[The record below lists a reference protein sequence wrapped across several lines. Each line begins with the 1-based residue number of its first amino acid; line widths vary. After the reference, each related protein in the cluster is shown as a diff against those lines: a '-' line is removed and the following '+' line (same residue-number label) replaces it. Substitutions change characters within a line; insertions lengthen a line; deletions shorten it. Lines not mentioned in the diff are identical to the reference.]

1 MTEEV
6 KNVHREPHPFVGVP
20 HMLNF
25 VGRTIAFVGK
35 IDRIEEGC
43 LIMTTIE
50 RKYILQDLTN
60 NSCVGKEVKIIRYK
74 NDSKLSAGHIVEIR
88 GIVNKDG
95 TISFGEYTQYD
106 TDFDLQ
112 AYENMLEYYHGMCKE
127 LCVKWLTSR
136 K

>member
-1 MTEEV
+1 M
-6 KNVHREPHPFVGVP
+6 
-20 HMLNF
+20 
-25 VGRTIAFVGK
+25 
-35 IDRIEEGC
+35 
-43 LIMTTIE
+43 
-50 RKYILQDLTN
+50 LTN

-74 NDSKLSAGHIVEIR
+74 NDSKLSAGHMVEIR

-127 LCVKWLTSR
+127 LCVK
-136 K
+136 

>member
-1 MTEEV
+1 MGTSTQTNPMTEEV

-20 HMLNF
+20 HMLSF

-35 IDRIEEGC
+35 IDRVEESS
-43 LIMTTIE
+43 LVLSTIE
-50 RKYILQDLTN
+50 R
-60 NSCVGKEVKIIRYK
+60 KEVKIIRYK
-74 NDSKLSAGHIVEIR
+74 NDGKLNAGNIIEVR

-106 TDFDLQ
+106 ADFDLQ

-127 LCVKWLTSR
+127 LCVK
-136 K
+136 

>member
-1 MTEEV
+1 MSEEV

-20 HMLNF
+20 HMLSF

-50 RKYILQDLTN
+50 RKYYFSILTN
-60 NSCVGKEVKIIRYK
+60 NLFLLIGKEVKIIRYK
-74 NDSKLSAGHIVEIR
+74 NDGKLTSGNTAEVR

-95 TISFGEYTQYD
+95 TISFGEHTQYD
-106 TDFDLQ
+106 NDFDL
-112 AYENMLEYYHGMCKE
+112 
-127 LCVKWLTSR
+127 
-136 K
+136 

>member
-50 RKYILQDLTN
+50 RKYISQDLTN

-127 LCVKWLTSR
+127 LCVK
-136 K
+136 

>member
-1 MTEEV
+1 M
-6 KNVHREPHPFVGVP
+6 
-20 HMLNF
+20 
-25 VGRTIAFVGK
+25 
-35 IDRIEEGC
+35 
-43 LIMTTIE
+43 
-50 RKYILQDLTN
+50 
-60 NSCVGKEVKIIRYK
+60 KIIRYK

-127 LCVKWLTSR
+127 LCVKWIRAR
-136 K
+136 KLEISQSVKESCR